1 MKKAVI
7 AWGRFNPPTS
17 GHEKL
22 VNKVTSV
29 ARRSRAEPRLYLSH
43 TQNPKK
49 DPLQYKD
56 KIAMA
61 KKAFGSVIKQSTSRT
76 IIQLMQELERA
87 GFTEITMVAGSDR
100 VNEYKTL
107 LNNYNGKDYNFDSIK
122 VVSAGERDPDAEG
135 AAGMSAT
142 KLRKAAIEGDEQTF
156 MSGVPSKLSKR
167 DAEKLYTLI
176 RKGMM
181 VEELLQYVKENKDMY
196 NIDENSFTDDE
207 LDQEVAEFEDDDLDE
222 DVTEEDDLL
231 ERAPLTIRQ
240 RIAKSRQMKRLAPK
254 LKRMRQVKKFRVA
267 PTERL
272 MMRARKM
279 ARNLF
284 RKRFAGKKGEE
295 YVKLKPSEKINID
308 RLIAT
313 KTPAIEKLAKR
324 LLPKVRKAEIERVRA
339 ARTTKNETIERFD
352 DVYEALFEATK
363 TRQDPDIR
371 DREGTQPA
379 RYHSGLAKSTKAA
392 RDAHFKK
399 GAKMDDNNPAAYK
412 PAPGDKEAETRPSK
426 WTKKYKDLFG
436 EQDALARARDTIKRE
451 KEADKIKHDRL
462 LDRARTRDAQSSVR
476 KAGQQNRGVSSSV
489 SEALELS
496 EKSMDALKKKA
507 EKSGYSY
514 GTLKKVYD
522 RGVAAWRTG
531 HRPGTTPQ
539 QWGYARVNAFIAKQK
554 SGKKLDHDTDLANE
568 YIHESY
574 SNWTN
579 QEPIEYA
586 KHLSKTFGQPDE
598 MTDSQLCWFAKDGFK
613 RIVVKDEYILHGSPA
628 PHYDFIYC
636 YVDIAVPEK
645 YARALADSSG
655 SIIIDYLKGEVGA
668 RCSSLT
674 ANACTLNYVLDVVA
688 ERVVPSKAE
697 YERRILEMSRMF
709 ESGKRWSVD
718 WWPDSTKDADPKNEF
733 YAEGNSRFC
742 GCIIEEANEGA
753 GLWHNIHKKR
763 REGRPMR
770 KPYSKGAPT
779 KQDFKNASEDLK
791 NYKQLIDEGVNDP
804 SIFKAVFLA
813 GGPGSGKSFIVGKT
827 ALTSLGMKVI
837 NSDDVFERAL
847 AKANL
852 DPTPEN
858 IYSPAGQEIRRGAK
872 ILTKKKLDLAL
883 AGRLGL
889 VIDGTG
895 KDFDKIMKQAIA
907 LRKLG
912 YDTAMIFV
920 NTDEETALKRNRMRS
935 RTLPDDT
942 VSKMWKDV
950 QKNLGKYQVFFGS
963 SMFIVDN
970 SESSDVMSQTNNIYR
985 KIAGWSRKTPNNS
998 AVKNW
1003 VKSQKAVNE
1012 SKIDELSLSVKDIT
1026 KSGINKVLTKDN
1038 DKLKKEL
1045 ERLRKGL
1052 KKEEAPV
1059 IDGKK
1064 MHRLGSKPGSYKAL
1078 VKRHLG
1084 ARAAEKIDKSDG
1096 NKLVAKGK
1104 RTGNQDLVRKG
1115 SFIKNVIAKEENQL
1129 DESLKVQETG
1139 LGTFL
1144 TAADLGIKM
1153 KSGYSSHPSVEEE
1166 HGAGEEGTDKLV
1178 KKYKKDTPGQ

>member
-7 AWGRFNPPTS
+7 AWGRLNPPTI

-22 VNKVTSV
+22 VDKVTSV
-29 ARRSRAEPRLYLSH
+29 ARRERAEPRVYLSH

-61 KKAFGSVIKQSTSRT
+61 KKAFGSVIKQSASRT
-76 IIQLMQELERA
+76 LIQLMQELERA

-100 VNEYKTL
+100 VNEYNAL
-107 LNNYNGKDYNFDSIK
+107 LNKYNGREYNFDSIK

-135 AAGMSAT
+135 ASGMSAT
-142 KLRKAAIEGDEQTF
+142 KLRKAAAEGDEQTF

-207 LDQEVAEFEDDDLDE
+207 LDQEVAEYDYNELDE
-222 DVTEEDDLL
+222 EVIEEDDLL

-272 MMRARKM
+272 VMRARKM

-295 YVKLKPSEKINID
+295 YAKLKPSEKINID

-352 DVYEALFEATK
+352 NVFEALFENTK
-363 TRQDPDIR
+363 TRQDPDIK
-371 DREGTQPA
+371 DRAGTQPA
-379 RYHSGLAKSTKAA
+379 RYHTGLAKSTKAA
-392 RDAHFKK
+392 RDAHFKR
-399 GAKMDDNNPAAYK
+399 GAKMDDDNPAAYK

-436 EQDALARARDTIKRE
+436 EQDALERTREKIKRE
-451 KEADKIKHDRL
+451 KEAQKVAHDRE
-462 LDRARTRDAQSSVR
+462 LDRARMQDARAGMR
-476 KAGQQNRGVSSSV
+476 KASQQNRGVSSSV

-514 GTLKKVYD
+514 DTLKKVYD

-554 SGKKLDHDTDLANE
+554 TGKKLDHDTDLANE
-568 YIHESY
+568 YVPEERKATDVDPKYGHAP
-574 SNWTN
+574 SN
-579 QEPIEYA
+579 
-586 KHLSKTFGQPDE
+586 H
-598 MTDSQLCWFAKDGFK
+598 
-613 RIVVKDEYILHGSPA
+613 VVKRKDDNGNNA
-628 PHYDFIYC
+628 YDVYNEDGKVVKVFYDKDKAHDYALKNHDALMQNKIQAEGKAHSRAQQAA
-636 YVDIAVPEK
+636 IAIAKKE
-645 YARALADSSG
+645 
-655 SIIIDYLKGEVGA
+655 KGE
-668 RCSSLT
+668 
-674 ANACTLNYVLDVVA
+674 Y
-688 ERVVPSKAE
+688 K
-697 YERRILEMSRMF
+697 
-709 ESGKRWSVD
+709 
-718 WWPDSTKDADPKNEF
+718 
-733 YAEGNSRFC
+733 EGD
-742 GCIIEEANEGA
+742 

-770 KPYSKGAPT
+770 EPYSKGAPT
-779 KQDFKNASEDLK
+779 KQDFKNASE
-791 NYKQLIDEGVNDP
+791 
-804 SIFKAVFLA
+804 
-813 GGPGSGKSFIVGKT
+813 
-827 ALTSLGMKVI
+827 
-837 NSDDVFERAL
+837 
-847 AKANL
+847 
-852 DPTPEN
+852 
-858 IYSPAGQEIRRGAK
+858 
-872 ILTKKKLDLAL
+872 
-883 AGRLGL
+883 
-889 VIDGTG
+889 
-895 KDFDKIMKQAIA
+895 
-907 LRKLG
+907 
-912 YDTAMIFV
+912 
-920 NTDEETALKRNRMRS
+920 
-935 RTLPDDT
+935 
-942 VSKMWKDV
+942 
-950 QKNLGKYQVFFGS
+950 
-963 SMFIVDN
+963 
-970 SESSDVMSQTNNIYR
+970 
-985 KIAGWSRKTPNNS
+985 
-998 AVKNW
+998 
-1003 VKSQKAVNE
+1003 E
-1012 SKIDELSLSVKDIT
+1012 SKIDELSLSARDVT
-1026 KSGINKVLTKDN
+1026 KSGLNKVITKDN

-1045 ERLRKGL
+1045 ERLRQGL
-1052 KKEEAPV
+1052 KKEDTPV

-1129 DESLKVQETG
+1129 DESLQVEKTG

-1144 TAADLGIKM
+1144 TAADLGIKI

>member
-1 MKKAVI
+1 MKKVVI
-7 AWGRFNPPTS
+7 AWGRMNPVTV

-22 VNKVTSV
+22 VDKVNSV
-29 ARRSRAEPRLYLSH
+29 AKRERAEARIYLSH
-43 TQNPKK
+43 TQNAKK

-61 KKAFGSVIKQSTSRT
+61 KKAFGGIVRQSPSRT
-76 IIQLMQELERA
+76 LIQLMQELQRA
-87 GFTEITMVAGSDR
+87 GITDIVMVAGSDR
-100 VNEYKTL
+100 VSEYKTL
-107 LNNYNGKDYNFDSIK
+107 LNKYNGKEYEFNSIK

-142 KLRKAAIEGDEQTF
+142 KLRKVAVEGDFNEF
-156 MSGVPSKLSKR
+156 KKGVPSKLTPR
-167 DAEKLYTLI
+167 DVKKLYDMI
-176 RKGMM
+176 RKGML
-181 VEELLQYVKENKDMY
+181 VEEFELFLEKKSKQVTDKDFS
-196 NIDENSFTDDE
+196 DKE
-207 LDQEVAEFEDDDLDE
+207 LDKAVTDFDEELDE
-222 DVTEEDDLL
+222 DVEEELEEDDLI
-231 ERAPLTIRQ
+231 ERKPLSIVQ
-240 RIAKSRQMKRLAPK
+240 RMRRSRQMRRLAPK
-254 LKRMRQVKKFRVA
+254 LKRQRQIKKFRMA
-267 PTERL
+267 PKERL
-272 MMRARKM
+272 EQRARKI
-279 ARNLF
+279 ARNLL
-284 RKRFAGKKGEE
+284 RKKFAGEKGGR
-295 YVKLKPSEKINID
+295 YSSLSPSEKITVD

-313 KTPAIEKLAKR
+313 KSSIIDRLAKR
-324 LLPKVRKAEIERVRA
+324 LLPKVRKQEVERLRQ
-339 ARTTKNETIERFD
+339 ARQSKNESIEYLEKSFKD
-352 DVYEALFEATK
+352 LFEATK
-363 TRQDPDIR
+363 TRQDSDIK

-379 RYHSGLAKSTKAA
+379 RYHKGLAPSTKAA

-399 GAKMDDNNPAAYK
+399 GAKMDDDNPAAYK
-412 PAPGDKEAETRPSK
+412 PAPGDKEADTKPSK
-426 WTKKYKDLFG
+426 WTKKYKDLFD
-436 EQDALARARDTIKRE
+436 EQPRNPAMDRAKKRIERERQADMRQDDAEERRE
-451 KEADKIKHDRL
+451 RIRHDRL
-462 LDRARTRDAQSSVR
+462 KDRARMRDAMR
-476 KAGQQNRGVSSSV
+476 KNAKTRVEQVE
-489 SEALELS
+489 EALDLS

-507 EKSGYSY
+507 EKSGYTY

-554 SGKKLDHDTDLANE
+554 TGKKLNHDTDLANE
-568 YIHESY
+568 EL
-574 SNWTN
+574 
-579 QEPIEYA
+579 E
-586 KHLSKTFGQPDE
+586 
-598 MTDSQLCWFAKDGFK
+598 
-613 RIVVKDEYILHGSPA
+613 
-628 PHYDFIYC
+628 
-636 YVDIAVPEK
+636 
-645 YARALADSSG
+645 
-655 SIIIDYLKGEVGA
+655 
-668 RCSSLT
+668 
-674 ANACTLNYVLDVVA
+674 NY
-688 ERVVPSKAE
+688 
-697 YERRILEMSRMF
+697 
-709 ESGKRWSVD
+709 
-718 WWPDSTKDADPKNEF
+718 N
-733 YAEGNSRFC
+733 
-742 GCIIEEANEGA
+742 
-753 GLWHNIHKKR
+753 
-763 REGRPMR
+763 
-770 KPYSKGAPT
+770 
-779 KQDFKNASEDLK
+779 
-791 NYKQLIDEGVNDP
+791 QLIDEGVNDP

-858 IYSPAGQEIRRGAK
+858 IYSPAGQELRKGAK

-895 KDFDKIMKQAIA
+895 KDFEKIMQQAIA

-920 NTDEETALKRNRMRS
+920 NTDEETALKRNRMRP

-950 QKNLGKYQVFFGS
+950 QKNLGKFQVFFGS

-970 SESSDVMSQTNNIYR
+970 SENSDVMSQTNNIYR
-985 KIAGWSRKTPNNS
+985 KIAGWSRKIPNNS
-998 AVKNW
+998 AVKSW
-1003 VKSQKAVNE
+1003 IKSQKSVNE
-1012 SKIDELSLSVKDIT
+1012 SKIDELSLSAKDIT
-1026 KSGINKVLTKDN
+1026 KSGLNKVLTKDN

-1129 DESLKVQETG
+1129 DESLQIEKG
-1139 LGTFL
+1139 AGIGTFL
-1144 TAADLGIKM
+1144 TAADLGIRIKA
-1153 KSGYSSHPSVEEE
+1153 GYAHHPSVEEE

-1178 KKYKKDTPGQ
+1178 KKYKKDTPEQ